1 MAASSRTPNA
11 TGATPAMAQWFAAK
25 EAHPDAL
32 VFFRMGDFYELFFA
46 DAEAAAAALD
56 IALTQRGEHDG
67 RPIPMCGVPQH
78 AAEAYLARLIRRGFR
93 VAVAEQM
100 EDPKSRPQGR
110 NAKAPLRRDVVRLV
124 TPGTITEEAL
134 LEAGRANLLL
144 ALAQD
149 RDGIGAAW
157 LDVSTG
163 LFETAALAQAD
174 LPGLLGRLE
183 PAEILS
189 PPGLPLGEW
198 DGKRAPDVAPSPPLV
213 ARRRLAETF
222 GVASVDAFGSFTDAE
237 AIAALL
243 AVDYVRAT
251 QAGTL
256 PRLARPAPQGRTGLL
271 AMDAATRA
279 SLEIHRARDGGALHT
294 LFGTVQRTL
303 TPAGARLLAGWLAAP
318 LTDPAAIAARQD
330 AWAWMVAEREAAGRL
345 RRGVAD
351 RAGYRAGARAAV
363 GGARRAAGPGG
374 AARWAARGAGGG
386 GGAWREQP
394 LPHRGRRSAAAKRGG
409 RGSIDGTLPSP
420 RALPDLSRKR
430 RRFHPL
436 AACAPRSARAALHVD
451 PSLEQTLDRR
461 PRRPRA
467 APPGRRQR
475 HPSPASTPNS
485 TPSARCATTAAGCWP
500 PCNSTTRSATASP
513 A

>member
-1 MAASSRTPNA
+1 MAASARTLNA
-11 TGATPAMAQWFAAK
+11 SGATPAMAQWFAAK

-32 VFFRMGDFYELFFA
+32 VFFRMGDFYELFFS

-56 IALTQRGEHDG
+56 IALTQRGEHNG
-67 RPIPMCGVPQH
+67 TPIPMCGVPQH

-100 EDPKSRPQGR
+100 EDPKSRTG
-110 NAKAPLRRDVVRLV
+110 KAPIRREVVRLV

-144 ALAQD
+144 GLAQD

-163 LFETAALAQAD
+163 LFETAAIAAGGSARPARPAGAGGDPGAD
-174 LPGLLGRLE
+174 RAVAGRLGGQ
-183 PAEILS
+183 A
-189 PPGLPLGEW
+189 
-198 DGKRAPDVAPSPPLV
+198 RARMSSPSPPLV

-237 AIAALL
+237 AIAALM

-256 PRLARPAPQGRTGLL
+256 PRLARPAPQGQTGVL

-279 SLEIHRARDGGALHT
+279 SLEIHRARDGGTLHT
-294 LFGTVQRTL
+294 LLGTVQRTL

-330 AWAWMVAEREAAGRL
+330 AWAWM
-345 RRGVAD
+345 RRGARCRRPV
-351 RAGYRAGARAAV
+351 AGARC
-363 GGARRAAGPGG
+363 GRRPTLRGRWDGCRWGA
-374 AARWAARGAGGG
+374 AARGI
-386 GGAWREQP
+386 
-394 LPHRGRRSAAAKRGG
+394 LPRYAMGCARRRRRS
-409 RGSIDGTLPSP
+409 
-420 RALPDLSRKR
+420 R
-430 RRFHPL
+430 R
-436 AACAPRSARAALHVD
+436 
-451 PSLEQTLDRR
+451 
-461 PRRPRA
+461 
-467 APPGRRQR
+467 
-475 HPSPASTPNS
+475 
-485 TPSARCATTAAGCWP
+485 
-500 PCNSTTRSATASP
+500 
-513 A
+513 

>member
-110 NAKAPLRRDVVRLV
+110 NAKAPIRREVVRLV

-174 LPGLLGRLE
+174 LAGLLGRLE

-222 GVASVDAFGSFTDAE
+222 GVASLDAFGSFTRRRGDRG
-237 AIAALL
+237 AAGGGLC
-243 AVDYVRAT
+243 
-251 QAGTL
+251 
-256 PRLARPAPQGRTGLL
+256 ARHPGRH
-271 AMDAATRA
+271 A
-279 SLEIHRARDGGALHT
+279 
-294 LFGTVQRTL
+294 
-303 TPAGARLLAGWLAAP
+303 AAP
-318 LTDPAAIAARQD
+318 RPP
-330 AWAWMVAEREAAGRL
+330 G
-345 RRGVAD
+345 
-351 RAGYRAGARAAV
+351 
-363 GGARRAAGPGG
+363 AAGPRPGCWRWTRRRAPAWRSIARAT
-374 AARWAARGAGGG
+374 AARCTRCSA
-386 GGAWREQP
+386 P
-394 LPHRGRRSAAAKRGG
+394 CSGR
-409 RGSIDGTLPSP
+409 
-420 RALPDLSRKR
+420 
-430 RRFHPL
+430 
-436 AACAPRSARAALHVD
+436 
-451 PSLEQTLDRR
+451 
-461 PRRPRA
+461 
-467 APPGRRQR
+467 
-475 HPSPASTPNS
+475 
-485 TPSARCATTAAGCWP
+485 
-500 PCNSTTRSATASP
+500 
-513 A
+513 